1 MLFFANLLLFGSVT
15 STSMSYFNI
24 IKLNAT
30 PSTNDFLKERHQK
43 GLCLDGDLVWAQ
55 DQTSGRG
62 QRNRTWFSS
71 PEDSLTF
78 SIYKTYEQ
86 FYSANAFSI
95 SVAVALG
102 IVTGLQSQG
111 IPNVSI
117 KWPNDILSDN
127 KKIAG
132 ILIENIFMQGNLK
145 ATIIGIGLNV
155 NQNKFND
162 LPNAASLAS
171 VTKRQWDI
179 NQVFN
184 ELKIPLEKMLFSLD
198 SISLK
203 ELFLNYSNLL
213 WKKDERAVFEKEG
226 QMFNAITKG
235 VTKLGCLLLEDEAG
249 KRLELNSSQLRMHYE
264 N

>member
-1 MLFFANLLLFGSVT
+1 
-15 STSMSYFNI
+15 MSYFNI

-132 ILIENIFMQGNLK
+132 ILIENIFKGFNE
-145 ATIIGIGLNV
+145 IVSIVGIGLNV
-155 NQNKFND
+155 NQLQFDN
-162 LPNAASLAS
+162 LPQASSLA
-171 VTKRQWDI
+171 I
-179 NQVFN
+179 LNNQIFDKEKYN
-184 ELKIPLEKMLFSLD
+184 EE
-198 SISLK
+198 
-203 ELFLNYSNLL
+203 
-213 WKKDERAVFEKEG
+213 
-226 QMFNAITKG
+226 
-235 VTKLGCLLLEDEAG
+235 
-249 KRLELNSSQLRMHYE
+249 
-264 N
+264 

>member
-1 MLFFANLLLFGSVT
+1 
-15 STSMSYFNI
+15 
-24 IKLNAT
+24 
-30 PSTNDFLKERHQK
+30 
-43 GLCLDGDLVWAQ
+43 
-55 DQTSGRG
+55 
-62 QRNRTWFSS
+62 
-71 PEDSLTF
+71 
-78 SIYKTYEQ
+78 
-86 FYSANAFSI
+86 
-95 SVAVALG
+95 
-102 IVTGLQSQG
+102 
-111 IPNVSI
+111 
-117 KWPNDILSDN
+117 
-127 KKIAG
+127 
-132 ILIENIFMQGNLK
+132 MQGNLK

-203 ELFLNYSNLL
+203 ELFLNYYNLL

-235 VTKLGCLLLEDEAG
+235 VTKLGCT
-249 KRLELNSSQLRMHYE
+249 NSRVYS
-264 N
+264 